1 MWLNLIARL
10 STSDRQ
16 LESPIAQP
24 LAFELGIDTNSKTLF
39 DAAME
44 LQASDILNARQA
56 VPFFNVKDIE
66 ASLRF
71 YVEGLAFKI
80 TRQWNPAGRIRWCWL
95 ERDGVAIM
103 LQEYWKDGQPGGWP
117 AGVLGQGVSICF
129 VCADAIAVYHDS
141 QARGLNPSRPF
152 VGNNLWVTTL
162 TDPDGYRLDFES
174 PTDVPEETVY
184 SGEPGVPGSSDTA
197 KEAE

>member
-1 MWLNLIARL
+1 M
-10 STSDRQ
+10 ST
-16 LESPIAQP
+16 
-24 LAFELGIDTNSKTLF
+24 GTKTLF
-39 DAAME
+39 ETAME
-44 LQASDILNARQA
+44 LHASDIPNVRQA

-71 YVEGLAFKI
+71 YVEGLAFTI
-80 TRQWNPAGRIRWCWL
+80 TRQWTPGGRIRWCWL

-103 LQEYWKDGQPGGWP
+103 LQEYWKDGQPGGSP

-129 VCADAIAVYHDS
+129 VCADAIAVYHDA

-152 VGNNLWVTTL
+152 VGNNLWVTSF
-162 TDPDGYRLDFES
+162 TDPDGYHLDFES

-184 SGEPGVPGSSDTA
+184 SDPT
-197 KEAE
+197 